1 MPQETKTSEY
11 WDSVHRALR
20 TQFIEYQERTKAS
33 NLAHEKWRDSME
45 ALNEVPQYT
54 PQAEL
59 FATEAQYYIIPIMV
73 TLFVGILILG
83 IVLVLDSRQ
92 AEKSKKRRSNSILNY
107 RDDED

>member
-20 TQFIEYQERTKAS
+20 IQAMEYQERTKAS

-45 ALNEVPQYT
+45 ALNGVPQYK
-54 PQAEL
+54 PEAEL

-73 TLFVGILILG
+73 TLFIGILILG
-83 IVLVLDSRQ
+83 IVLVL
-92 AEKSKKRRSNSILNY
+92 E
-107 RDDED
+107 E